1 MSLESVN
8 QGLAAKHLHEPKP
21 STPMQSTEV
30 IIVLTH
36 APDLEC
42 AKTIAT
48 CLLAERLAAC
58 INIGAPVLSIYEW
71 ESAVHETQEIP
82 LIIKTTLAQQER
94 LVDRLVGLH
103 PYDVPEVLTV
113 SAAGGYAPY
122 LAWIQH
128 NTQVGPA

>member
-1 MSLESVN
+1 
-8 QGLAAKHLHEPKP
+8 
-21 STPMQSTEV
+21 MQSTEV
-30 IIVLTH
+30 ILVLTH

-42 AKTIAT
+42 AKTIAK

-71 ESAVHETQEIP
+71 ESAVHETQEFP

-94 LVDRLVGLH
+94 LVERLVGLH
-103 PYDVPEVLTV
+103 PYDLPEVLTV

-128 NTQVGPA
+128 NTRVEPA